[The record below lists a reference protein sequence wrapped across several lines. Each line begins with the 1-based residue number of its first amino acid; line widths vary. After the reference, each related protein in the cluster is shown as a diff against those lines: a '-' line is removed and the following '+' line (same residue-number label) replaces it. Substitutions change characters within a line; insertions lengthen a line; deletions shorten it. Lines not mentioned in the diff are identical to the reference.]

1 MPLTNREINLVQT
14 SSAYCV
20 IINSTSARTFAI
32 TDIKLYVPVITLSTQ
47 DNAKLLQKSKSA
59 LKRTINWNKY
69 QPKITIQRQNQYL
82 DYLIDPRFQR
92 VNRCFV
98 LSFENNSVRAAHTE
112 YFLLKVKIKDYNVMI
127 HGKKTF

>member
-32 TDIKLYVPVITLSTQ
+32 TDTKLYVPVITLSTQ

>member
-14 SSAYCV
+14 PSANCV
-20 IINSTSARTFAI
+20 FINSTSARTFTT
-32 TDIKLYVPVITLSTQ
+32 TDTKLYVPVMTLSTQ
-47 DNAKLLQKSKSA
+47 DNAKLLQKSKSGS
-59 LKRTINWNKY
+59 KRTIKWNKY
-69 QPKITIQRQNQYL
+69 PSKITIQRQNQYL